1 MLRLPPRMEEV
12 LVLVYGKGLK
22 EVDVAEKLGISKQA
36 VSKALREGR
45 GRLAQIFLSLAQ
57 TLNADTV
64 KVDIGK
70 GCAVVKLRQL
80 GMKAYLIYVPG
91 KGVRTL
97 FQQNI
102 TCNGENEALCREVIE
117 AAIAWGLIR
126 GDSISNN
133 YVEIINRV
141 IEELEK

>member
-12 LVLVYGKGLK
+12 ILLVYGKGLR
-22 EVDVAEKLGISKQA
+22 EVEVAEKLGISKQA

-45 GRLAQIFLSLAQ
+45 GRLAQIFLSLAE
-57 TLNADTV
+57 TLNADV
-64 KVDIGK
+64 IKVDISRGY
-70 GCAVVKLRQL
+70 AVVRLRQL

-97 FQQNI
+97 FQQNVA
-102 TCNGENEALCREVIE
+102 CDEENEALCRDVIE

-126 GDSISNN
+126 EDSIGND
-133 YVEIINRV
+133 YVEAIDKV
-141 IEELEK
+141 IKELEK

>member
-12 LVLVYGKGLK
+12 ILLVYGKGLR
-22 EVDVAEKLGISKQA
+22 EVEVAEKLGISKQA

-45 GRLAQIFLSLAQ
+45 GRLAQIFLSLAE
-57 TLNADTV
+57 TLNADV
-64 KVDIGK
+64 IKVDISRGY
-70 GCAVVKLRQL
+70 AVVKLRQL

-97 FQQNI
+97 FQQNVA
-102 TCNGENEALCREVIE
+102 CDEENEALCSDVIE

-126 GDSISNN
+126 EDSIGND
-133 YVEIINRV
+133 YVEAIDKV
-141 IEELEK
+141 IKELEK